1 MDFAFG
7 NWTEKKKYTWD
18 LEEQEV
24 QFIGKVVKRESKSG
38 QEKYTLEIT
47 QLNTKNIFPKIQ
59 VQMLCKENG
68 KELFC
73 YGSKVSGKG
82 VWKEFSKAR
91 NDGTFDERKYRKSQG
106 ITAKIVC
113 EKNNL
118 QEKKQKK
125 TWICKIK
132 EEREAFC
139 AFLEERLGEKESA
152 FASAIFA
159 RRKK

>member
-7 NWTEKKKYTWD
+7 NWTEKKKYTWN
-18 LEEQEV
+18 LEEQDV
-24 QFIGKVVKRESKSG
+24 HFVGKVVKRESKNE
-38 QEKYTLEIT
+38 QEKYILEIT

-59 VQMLCKENG
+59 VQIQCKENG
-68 KELFC
+68 KELFD
-73 YGSKVSGKG
+73 YGSKVSGRG

-113 EKNNL
+113 EKGKL
-118 QEKKQKK
+118 REEKQKK
-125 TWICKIK
+125 NWINRIK
-132 EEREAFC
+132 EEREAFGT
-139 AFLEERLGEKESA
+139 FLEERLGEKESA
-152 FASAIFA
+152 FASAIFI

>member
-7 NWTEKKKYTWD
+7 NWTEKKKYTWH
-18 LEEQEV
+18 LEEQDV
-24 QFIGKVVKRESKSG
+24 LFVGKVVKRESKNE
-38 QEKYTLEIT
+38 QEKYILEIT

-59 VQMLCKENG
+59 VQIQCKENG
-68 KELFC
+68 KELFD
-73 YGSKVSGKG
+73 YGSKVSGRG

-113 EKNNL
+113 EKGKL
-118 QEKKQKK
+118 REEKQKK
-125 TWICKIK
+125 NWINRIK
-132 EEREAFC
+132 EEREAFGT
-139 AFLEERLGEKESA
+139 FLEERLGEKESA
-152 FASAIFA
+152 FASAIFI